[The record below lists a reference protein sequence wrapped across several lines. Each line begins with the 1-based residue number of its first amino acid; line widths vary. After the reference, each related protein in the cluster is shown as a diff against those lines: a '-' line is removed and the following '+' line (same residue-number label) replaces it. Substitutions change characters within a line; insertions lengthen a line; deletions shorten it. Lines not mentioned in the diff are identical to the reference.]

1 MRSIRPLRQDLEDSP
16 RFFSM
21 PRAPERVDL
30 CRSPKYNLKL
40 LQLITWLII
49 LRVKVAMM
57 TTTAN
62 DEFLFLLHDVA
73 RLMRTRSDQ
82 RARRRGMT
90 RAQWVIL
97 IWLQRQPG
105 LSQNELAALVEV
117 EPITVGRL
125 VDRLEARGLVERR
138 PDPADRR
145 IWRLHLKPEAQPM
158 LKEIGNAR
166 ADLNEIMIAGIP
178 DKDLETVVECLIQMK
193 ANVSD

>member
-16 RFFSM
+16 RFFQC
-21 PRAPERVDL
+21 PRASERVDL
-30 CRSPKYNLKL
+30 GGWPKYNLKL
-40 LQLITWLII
+40 LRLITWLII

-57 TTTAN
+57 TTATN

-105 LSQNELAALVEV
+105 LSQNELAGLVEV

-125 VDRLEARGLVERR
+125 VDRLEARGLVERCA
-138 PDPADRR
+138 DPKDRR
-145 IWRLHLKPEAQPM
+145 VWRLRRTLCWMKSRT
-158 LKEIGNAR
+158 IGLSFATSSR
-166 ADLNEIMIAGIP
+166 SGS
-178 DKDLETVVECLIQMK
+178 TVPWCRP
-193 ANVSD
+193 